1 MPNRLLITNVSI
13 AKMDEPD
20 DGYGLMTHAALLI
33 QGDKIEWLGAV
44 SDIPAGLRDSEQLDA
59 GGRLLTPALI
69 DCHTHIVHG
78 GNRAREFEMRLEGAS
93 YEEIARAGVVLS
105 QRSLQRVK
113 PMKPHCSKMRL
124 NVQMR

>member
-1 MPNRLLITNVSI
+1 
-13 AKMDEPD
+13 
-20 DGYGLMTHAALLI
+20 MTHAALLI
-33 QGDKIEWLGAV
+33 QDGKIEWLGSV
-44 SDIPAGLRDSEQLDA
+44 SDIPAGMGDPEELDA
-59 GGRLLTPALI
+59 CGRLLTPALI

-113 PMKPHCSKMRL
+113 PMKPHCSRCA
-124 NVQMR
+124 